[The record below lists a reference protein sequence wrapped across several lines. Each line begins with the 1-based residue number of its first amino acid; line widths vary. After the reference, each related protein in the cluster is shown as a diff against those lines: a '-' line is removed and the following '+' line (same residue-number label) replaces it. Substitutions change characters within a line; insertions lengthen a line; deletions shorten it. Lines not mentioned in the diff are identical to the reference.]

1 MLADINLGQNYVR
14 NIIRLLICIMRL
26 QVLKKICHSWDILQC
41 TTQGR
46 DLNFFSTCM
55 HMV

>member
-1 MLADINLGQNYVR
+1 MYNEVTGT
-14 NIIRLLICIMRL
+14 
-26 QVLKKICHSWDILQC
+26 KKICHSWDILQC